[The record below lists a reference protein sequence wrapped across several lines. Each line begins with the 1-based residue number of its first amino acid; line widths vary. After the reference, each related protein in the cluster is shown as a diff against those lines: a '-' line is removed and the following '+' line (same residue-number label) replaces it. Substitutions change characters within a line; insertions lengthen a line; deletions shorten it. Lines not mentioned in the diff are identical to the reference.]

1 MKIKN
6 ETENVILASSNDETL
21 TQIKLH
27 LRLLHKLERKLEKK
41 QRMWERKFGSSVEL
55 PTRNIPAPLQQPS
68 SVILSDKKV
77 DPRPYI
83 YE

>member
-27 LRLLHKLERKLEKK
+27 LRLLHKLERKLE
-41 QRMWERKFGSSVEL
+41 RK
-55 PTRNIPAPLQQPS
+55 
-68 SVILSDKKV
+68 
-77 DPRPYI
+77 
-83 YE
+83 